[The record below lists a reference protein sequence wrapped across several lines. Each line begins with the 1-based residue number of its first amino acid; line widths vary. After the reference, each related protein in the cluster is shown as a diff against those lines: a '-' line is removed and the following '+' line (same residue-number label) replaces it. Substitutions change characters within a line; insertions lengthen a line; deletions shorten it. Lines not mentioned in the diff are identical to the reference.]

1 MTMGERIK
9 YYRTKSDMTQEQL
22 GELLGVQKSAIRK
35 YEKGEVENIKRSTI
49 KRMSEIFDISP
60 CFLMGWDDD
69 YEKVTKLALEVKL
82 IEQIQKQYG
91 KQAVELL
98 EQFIEL
104 NEVGKDKA
112 IDTLIYLCM
121 IDKYIDK

>member
-9 YYRTKSDMTQEQL
+9 YLRMREKMTQEQL
-22 GELLGVQKSAIRK
+22 GDVLGVQKSAIRK

-49 KRMSEIFDISP
+49 KKMSEIFDVSP

-69 YEKVTKLALEVKL
+69 YDKVNELALEVKL
-82 IEQIQKQYG
+82 IEQIQSQYG

-98 EQFIEL
+98 EQFVEL
-104 NEVGKDKA
+104 NEIGKDKA
-112 IDTLIYLCM
+112 IDTLIDLCM
-121 IDKYIDK
+121 IDKYTEK